1 MYTDIKKYVALII
14 EQGEGLNSIQVLSQY
29 AHRGQTRRT
38 GKPYFFHPQ
47 EVANIIKK
55 YYNDDVTYYTALL
68 HDALEDGIPLGNID
82 NEQQFFDLLVNE
94 LPDSDVAI
102 IDEIYTAVSVLTKGD
117 GLVYNEYVVGLLENV
132 SAFRVKLA
140 DIMQNITDSPTEKQV
155 KKYVNIEKLLLK
167 MFNDEVP
174 TGISKKHWNDF
185 QKVVRLAENK

>member
-1 MYTDIKKYVALII
+1 MYTDIKKYVALLI
-14 EQGEGLNSIQVLSQY
+14 EQDKDLNSIQILSQY

-47 EVANIIKK
+47 EVANIVKK

-94 LPDSDVAI
+94 LPDSDVVI
-102 IDEIYTAVSVLTKGD
+102 IDEIYTAVSILTKANG
-117 GLVYNEYVVGLLENV
+117 VAYNEYITGLLENKA
-132 SAFRVKLA
+132 AFRVKLA
-140 DIMQNITDSPTEKQV
+140 DIMQNITDSPSEKQV
-155 KKYVNIEKLLLK
+155 KKYTNIEKLLLK
-167 MFNDEVP
+167 MFNGKIP

-185 QKVVRLAENK
+185 QKVVRFAENK

>member
-1 MYTDIKKYVALII
+1 VYTDIKKYVALII
-14 EQGEGLNSIQVLSQY
+14 EQDQDLNSIQVLSQY

-55 YYNDDVTYYTALL
+55 YYSDDVTYYTALL

-94 LPDSDVAI
+94 LPDSDVVI
-102 IDEIYTAVSVLTKGD
+102 IDEIYAAVSALTKISGIA
-117 GLVYNEYVVGLLENV
+117 YNEYITNLLENT
-132 SAFRVKLA
+132 SALRVKLA
-140 DIMQNITDSPTEKQV
+140 DIMQNISDSPTEKQV

-167 MFNDEVP
+167 MFNGGEPV
-174 TGISKKHWNDF
+174 GISKKHWNDF
-185 QKVVRLAENK
+185 QKVVRLAESK

>member
-1 MYTDIKKYVALII
+1 VYTDIKKYVALII